1 MGVVLALWSL
11 QSGGGMEKGVKTD
24 GILTLAWVCV
34 WVSVKVYLWPGGC
47 LSVFV
52 GMLGWYTCR
61 RGLFVCAWFGM
72 GWVCNGNG
80 SML

>member
-1 MGVVLALWSL
+1 
-11 QSGGGMEKGVKTD
+11 MEKGVKTD
-24 GILTLAWVCV
+24 SILTLAWICV

-61 RGLFVCAWFGM
+61 RGMFVYGWFGM
-72 GWVCNGNG
+72 CEGWVCNV
-80 SML
+80 MEACCRCRRADAKV